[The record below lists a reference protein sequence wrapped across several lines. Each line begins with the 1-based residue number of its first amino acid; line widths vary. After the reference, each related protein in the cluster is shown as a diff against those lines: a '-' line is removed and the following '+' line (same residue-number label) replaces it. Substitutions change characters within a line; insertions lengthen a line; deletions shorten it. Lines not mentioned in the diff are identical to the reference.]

1 MGTQKSYSVQK
12 QNLIDFEDMLYKA
25 FQTTLS
31 FGDYKMVMVDEV
43 QDLTDLEWAVI
54 KKLANN
60 TEELHLV
67 GDDDQAIYGWKGARS
82 YHISKMAL

>member
-1 MGTQKSYSVQK
+1 
-12 QNLIDFEDMLYKA
+12 
-25 FQTTLS
+25 
-31 FGDYKMVMVDEV
+31 MVMVDEA

-67 GDDDQAIYGWKGARS
+67 GDDDQAIYGWKGAKVTTFQKWPCKRRRHN
-82 YHISKMAL
+82 YFK